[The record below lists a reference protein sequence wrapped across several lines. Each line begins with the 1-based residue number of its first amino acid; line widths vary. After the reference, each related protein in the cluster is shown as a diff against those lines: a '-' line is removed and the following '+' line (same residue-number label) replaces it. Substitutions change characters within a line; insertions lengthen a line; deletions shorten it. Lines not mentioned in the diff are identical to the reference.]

1 MTNKVKIQNHNS
13 DVLSDEQY
21 LDIYR
26 KMVLSRVLDQRVW
39 QLNRQ
44 GKAAIVASAQGHEA
58 GQIASV
64 FALRAGHD
72 NFYIYY
78 RDLSVLIGLGLT
90 PREIMSGF
98 LAKNGEPLSN
108 ARQFPTHGAHVDLNI
123 VNLSNVVGTQIPQ
136 AVGASLASKLRG
148 EDVVTIVYF
157 GDGAASVGD
166 CHEGMNFAAIHKLP
180 IIFFCENNNYA
191 ISVPISKQMAI
202 ENISTRAESYGMP
215 GVLVDGIDV
224 SAVYEVTVEA
234 AKKARLGEGPTL
246 IEAKV
251 ERYLP
256 HTSDDDDTRYR
267 SVEEIEQSKKRDPV
281 KLLRS
286 RLISHNIL
294 DEEKDEIFVQEAK
307 QIVNEATRYA
317 EAQSFP
323 DVSTFY
329 ENVYSDT
336 LGELS
341 SR

>member
-1 MTNKVKIQNHNS
+1 
-13 DVLSDEQY
+13 
-21 LDIYR
+21 
-26 KMVLSRVLDQRVW
+26 
-39 QLNRQ
+39 
-44 GKAAIVASAQGHEA
+44 
-58 GQIASV
+58 
-64 FALRAGHD
+64 
-72 NFYIYY
+72 
-78 RDLSVLIGLGLT
+78 
-90 PREIMSGF
+90 MSGF

-215 GVLVDGIDV
+215 GVLVDGVDV

-286 RLISHNIL
+286 RLISHIIL
-294 DEEKDEIFVQEAK
+294 DEEKDEMFVQDAK

-317 EAQSFP
+317 EAQAFP